1 LFRGDF
7 SSFITR
13 PVTHNSS
20 RKAFLARLLGVTALL
35 GSFPKLFAKAATT
48 SVITPD
54 SNARPFELR
63 PDARAVARRA
73 DSV

>member
-13 PVTHNSS
+13 PVTQNSS
-20 RKAFLARLLGVTALL
+20 RKVFLAKLLGVTALL
-35 GSFPKLFAKAATT
+35 GCFPRLFAKTT
-48 SVITPD
+48 ASAITPD

-63 PDARAVARRA
+63 PDARAVARRS